1 MKPPGDSLQSFKNVR
16 QLSAESSRKESILS
30 PAERVL
36 AAFEKRK
43 IDRIAIYHGNFS
55 SRVAGVLIGRE
66 AYVGGGINQWREA
79 TALWNGP
86 DAHAEFVCR
95 TRDDSRALAKAVHAD
110 MVRIGYWRMNI
121 KPTRKIDQY
130 TFLYGDPDGDYAIR
144 QLNPETELY
153 QVIAERNSKAPQTT
167 DDLEREVMA
176 AEKNLESFH
185 PTAEFF
191 REELDALEY
200 FGTTYAIPSKG
211 YWLCIPREP
220 IWLEATL
227 LHPDL
232 VERFLDCQ
240 CTVACRLIEAQK
252 DLPLRYCMGG
262 GDFCGNAGPLYS
274 PRIFHELMLPRLQRM
289 SATAHKH
296 GKFTAFA
303 SDGNLWPVAD
313 DLFGASGT
321 DAFYEVDRD
330 AGMDLRKLRTKY
342 PHLTCFGNISS
353 VTLHNGNRAQVI
365 AETRDNVE
373 AALELGGILCG
384 ASNLVVS
391 MSPIENVTAMLET
404 LAEYH

>member
-1 MKPPGDSLQSFKNVR
+1 MSSKVEERTLTEPQNVFSGGFR
-16 QLSAESSRKESILS
+16 KQLTLS

-79 TALWNGP
+79 TALWDGS
-86 DAHAEFVCR
+86 DAHAEFVRR
-95 TRDDSRALAKAVHAD
+95 TRDDSRALAKAVQAD
-110 MVRIGYWRMNI
+110 MVRISYWRMNI
-121 KPTRKIDQY
+121 KPTRKIDRY
-130 TFLYGDPDGDYAIR
+130 TFLYGDPDGDYTIR

-153 QVIAERNSKAPQTT
+153 QVIAERNSQAPQIM
-167 DDLEREVMA
+167 DDLEREVIA

-185 PTAEFF
+185 PNAESF
-191 REELDALEY
+191 REQLDALEY
-200 FGTTYAIPSKG
+200 FGTSYAMPSGG
-211 YWLCIPREP
+211 YWLCIPRSP

-227 LHPDL
+227 IRPDL
-232 VERFLDCQ
+232 VERLLDCQ
-240 CTVACRLIEAQK
+240 CETSCRLIEAQK
-252 DLPLRYCMGG
+252 DLPFRYCMGG
-262 GDFCGNAGPLYS
+262 GDFCGNTGPLYS
-274 PRIFHELMLPRLQRM
+274 PRIFHEMMLPRLQRM

-321 DAFYEVDRD
+321 DAFFEIDRN
-330 AGMDLRKLRTKY
+330 AGMDLRKLRTQY
-342 PHLTCFGNISS
+342 PNLTCFGNISS
-353 VTLHNGNRAQVI
+353 VTLHHGTRNQVI
-365 AETRDNVE
+365 AETRDNAE
-373 AALELGGILCG
+373 AALALGGILCG
-384 ASNLVVS
+384 VSNLVVA

-404 LAEYH
+404 LDEYH